1 MKRSLVLV
9 VLCVLM
15 TSWGAFGMPRVV
27 ATHSVLGEF
36 AQVVGAGL
44 VEVTTII
51 PSGFCPA
58 HYDLAPSDLAA
69 ILEGEIILYSGLE
82 PWLEELV
89 ATTKNA
95 GTLLQLPGI
104 WNTPEAA
111 SQKVVA
117 IAGAL
122 GERFPENA
130 HAFTENATVYV
141 SELTAVGETLRERA
155 LVLDVASIPV
165 ICMEWQVSFVTWL
178 GFDVA
183 VTYGL
188 PEELSLRDLVD
199 LAAAGNEAGVQLVI
213 DNLQSGVEFGAKL
226 AREVGGVHVVLSN
239 FPGALPRTAT
249 VSDLFVRNA
258 EALFSAIE
266 PIE

>member
-1 MKRSLVLV
+1 
-9 VLCVLM
+9 
-15 TSWGAFGMPRVV
+15 
-27 ATHSVLGEF
+27 VLGEF
-36 AQVVGAGL
+36 VQAVSAGL

-89 ATTKNA
+89 ATAGNG
-95 GTLLQLPGI
+95 GTLLRLPGI
-104 WNTPEAA
+104 WSTPEWATRN
-111 SQKVVA
+111 VVA
-117 IAGAL
+117 IASAL

-130 HAFTENATVYV
+130 DVFAENARIYS
-141 SELTAVGETLRERA
+141 SELTTLGEMLRERA
-155 LVLDVASIPV
+155 LSLDVASIPV

-188 PEELSLRDLVD
+188 PEELSLRDLVE
-199 LAAAGNEAGVQLVI
+199 LAAAGNEAGAQLVI

-249 VSDLFVRNA
+249 VLDLFVRNA